1 MGASFADPAKALWEI
16 ITWKNIF
23 PWKLPTLTIFPILI
37 AYYFSLF
44 HNIISACSVCLPYE
58 IFLTYQL
65 VLHLFSPIVSLHW
78 EDFRQASQEIQE
90 IPDTRD
96 LDVHQENTCIYEK
109 EKENDRIYKSQV
121 NDCIYKPTC
130 NNYNCWTFS

>member
-1 MGASFADPAKALWEI
+1 MKQSWGRRARHDRVTELIHLEADLLGYRHLYYTLA
-16 ITWKNIF
+16 ITF
-23 PWKLPTLTIFPILI
+23 
-37 AYYFSLF
+37 
-44 HNIISACSVCLPYE
+44 
-58 IFLTYQL
+58 
-65 VLHLFSPIVSLHW
+65 IVKH
-78 EDFRQASQEIQE
+78 QQEIQE

-130 NNYNCWTFS
+130 NNYNC